1 MAVAIALAIA
11 AGPAAALGLGQLQ
24 VKSRPGQPLVA
35 EIPIVSSD
43 PAELEGLQV
52 QLASP
57 DTFSRVGLE
66 PPQGVV
72 SSLRFEPAL
81 DAAGRPVIRVT
92 SAVPVETPL
101 LTFLL
106 QVDWSQGRLV
116 REYSAL
122 LDTPDTVAATV
133 QPSIEAPVVA
143 PSNAIVR
150 PPPIVPI
157 AIETP
162 HPIAP
167 PPPSAQ
173 AVAAAAPVARAPAPE
188 PTPEPSPVA
197 EAAPAPAASSAPHQ
211 FGPVRAGQTLGEI
224 AASMDTGRHQ
234 SPAQIMLAL
243 LRANPDAFI
252 GGNVNRLKQGAVLTL
267 PAADAIAA
275 VDRSEAAALLHQ
287 QISQWRAAQP
297 VRPQSQAV
305 ATTTAPDASRE
316 APKAQPAAK
325 ATRTVGARLEIAPP
339 SAGSR
344 QRAGT
349 QSGIEAGGEGEM
361 LRQQLQET
369 KETLAARDAEVNEL
383 KARVTELEKLQQ
395 QQQQLIT
402 MKDSALAAAQQ
413 TLAKSNAATAAPA
426 PVASK
431 TAATPAPVASTQAA
445 TPAPPQTQGGG
456 FWLWGGLA
464 LLAAATVGWLLT
476 RKRHR
481 ASAAPKRIFDTEA
494 LAASIPVARDVDAA
508 EQGVG
513 LNAEYMPDQLI
524 APRPMQA
531 PRSARVAVSE
541 AVAPPWH
548 GDVQADTSPAAV
560 ATPASPNAQLAMAQ
574 ACLTRGDDDAA
585 RVLLLE
591 VMDGRDPAARDVAAH
606 LLRDL

>member
-1 MAVAIALAIA
+1 MAIAIALAVA

-72 SSLRFEPAL
+72 SSLRFEPTL
-81 DAAGRPVIRVT
+81 DVSGHPVIRVT

-133 QPSIEAPVVA
+133 QPSIEAPTVA

-150 PPPIVPI
+150 LP
-157 AIETP
+157 
-162 HPIAP
+162 PIAP
-167 PPPSAQ
+167 IAVETPP
-173 AVAAAAPVARAPAPE
+173 AAAPTQPVAPPVAPIAPVPPVAAAPAPE
-188 PTPEPSPVA
+188 ATAVA
-197 EAAPAPAASSAPHQ
+197 EAAPQPSAARQ
-211 FGPVRAGQTLGEI
+211 VVPVRAGQTLGEI
-224 AASMDTGRHQ
+224 AAGLDTGTHQ
-234 SPAQIMLAL
+234 SAAQTMIAL
-243 LRANPDAFI
+243 LRANPEAFI
-252 GGNVNRLKQGAVLTL
+252 GGNVNRLKQGAVLTI
-267 PAADAIAA
+267 PAPSDMAE
-275 VDRSEAAALLHQ
+275 VDRSEAATLLHQ
-287 QISQWRAAQP
+287 QITQWRAAQP
-297 VRPQSQAV
+297 VRPQPQAV
-305 ATTTAPDASRE
+305 AATADATPATPVAPS
-316 APKAQPAAK
+316 APKPA
-325 ATRTVGARLEIAPP
+325 RTVGARLEIAPP

-395 QQQQLIT
+395 QQQQLLT

-426 PVASK
+426 PASK
-431 TAATPAPVASTQAA
+431 QTSTPAPVASTQ
-445 TPAPPQTQGGG
+445 TPTPPPPQAQGSG

-476 RKRHR
+476 RKRNG
-481 ASAAPKRIFDTEA
+481 ASVAPKRVFDTEA
-494 LAASIPVARDVDAA
+494 LAASIPVARDVDST

-531 PRSARVAVSE
+531 PRSNRVAVAE
-541 AVAPPWH
+541 TVAPPWH
-548 GDVQADTSPAAV
+548 GDVQVETPAV
-560 ATPASPNAQLAMAQ
+560 AAALASPNAQLAMAQ
-574 ACLTRGDDDAA
+574 ACLDRGDDDAA

-591 VMDGRDPAARDVAAH
+591 VMDGRDPAARDVAAR

>member
-1 MAVAIALAIA
+1 MAIAIALAVA

-43 PAELEGLQV
+43 PTELEGLQV

-72 SSLRFEPAL
+72 SSLRFEPTL
-81 DAAGRPVIRVT
+81 DASGRPVIRVT
-92 SAVPVETPL
+92 SAMPVEAPL

-133 QPSIEAPVVA
+133 QPSIEAPTVA
-143 PSNAIVR
+143 PSNAIAR
-150 PPPIVPI
+150 LPPIVPI
-157 AIETP
+157 GVETP
-162 HPIAP
+162 P
-167 PPPSAQ
+167 PVASSSQPTEP
-173 AVAAAAPVARAPAPE
+173 AVAPVMPPASQPAE
-188 PTPEPSPVA
+188 TTAVA
-197 EAAPAPAASSAPHQ
+197 EATPPPIADRQ
-211 FGPVRAGQTLGEI
+211 VGPVRAGQTLGEI
-224 AASMDTGRHQ
+224 AASVGGHQ
-234 SPAQIMLAL
+234 SPAQTMLAL

-252 GGNVNRLKQGAVLTL
+252 GGNVNRLKQGAVLTI
-267 PAADAIAA
+267 PASDAIAA

-297 VRPQSQAV
+297 VRPQPQAV
-305 ATTTAPDASRE
+305 AAASATPGTSHE
-316 APKAQPAAK
+316 AAVAKPAAK
-325 ATRTVGARLEIAPP
+325 PTRTVAARLEIAPP

-395 QQQQLIT
+395 QQQQLLT
-402 MKDSALAAAQQ
+402 LKDSALAAAQQ
-413 TLAKSNAATAAPA
+413 TLAKSNAAVAAPA
-426 PVASK
+426 QSKQAVAS
-431 TAATPAPVASTQAA
+431 TPVASTQAV
-445 TPAPPQTQGGG
+445 PAPASPQAQGSG

-464 LLAAATVGWLLT
+464 LLVAATLGWLLT
-476 RKRHR
+476 RKRQH
-481 ASAAPKRIFDTEA
+481 AAAAPKRNFDTRA
-494 LAASIPVARDVDAA
+494 LAASIPVARSDADAA
-508 EQGVG
+508 EEGIG
-513 LNAEYMPDQLI
+513 LNSEFMPDQLI

-531 PRSARVAVSE
+531 PRTARVAVTE

-548 GDVQADTSPAAV
+548 GDVQAEAPAAA

-574 ACLTRGDDDAA
+574 SCLDRGEDDAA

-591 VMDGRDPAARDVAAH
+591 VMDGRDPAARDVAAR